1 MIRLSATKVELA
13 ITESETIT
21 SGAQRVFTCV
31 FALSEDWDGLDRT
44 AVFRAGARSVS
55 VRLGD
60 DNAAVVPW
68 EVLRMPGL
76 TLHIGLYGT
85 GPDGLVLPTR
95 MQAAS
100 TASRGPPVL

>member
-44 AVFRAGARSVS
+44 AVFRAGARS
-55 VRLGD
+55 
-60 DNAAVVPW
+60 A
-68 EVLRMPGL
+68 
-76 TLHIGLYGT
+76 
-85 GPDGLVLPTR
+85 
-95 MQAAS
+95 
-100 TASRGPPVL
+100 